1 MRVIKYAVLF
11 LILTFCISCQKEIDV
26 DLPVHESKISLNCH
40 LISGKVPEA
49 IVSASIHSLAPAD
62 NLKAIPDAEVLL
74 VEDGIIVDT
83 LLHYNDTLEDYWSVY
98 QVGVFRGTHI
108 IQPNK
113 TYKIQVSHDD
123 YETAFGEA
131 LCPDN
136 FIEISE
142 IDISGLKIDSVE
154 SYLEFVTFEYF
165 RTGQI
170 SFKIDGVFK
179 KELHYFLSVG
189 DKGGEIEAF
198 EIISDNA
205 IFAVEESNLSDG
217 EIYPVQNLYVS
228 GSGVNLSTTITLN
241 VNPNMSWN
249 YEKDISDGIEVR
261 IDVQDD
267 DYFQFNRKLIEYEES
282 SFSLFAEMVFIPSNI
297 EGGYGF
303 VSAGLQTKK
312 TSN

>member
-1 MRVIKYAVLF
+1 M
-11 LILTFCISCQKEIDV
+11 
-26 DLPVHESKISLNCH
+26 
-40 LISGKVPEA
+40 
-49 IVSASIHSLAPAD
+49 
-62 NLKAIPDAEVLL
+62 
-74 VEDGIIVDT
+74 
-83 LLHYNDTLEDYWSVY
+83 
-98 QVGVFRGTHI
+98 
-108 IQPNK
+108 
-113 TYKIQVSHDD
+113 
-123 YETAFGEA
+123 
-131 LCPDN
+131 
-136 FIEISE
+136 
-142 IDISGLKIDSVE
+142 
-154 SYLEFVTFEYF
+154 
-165 RTGQI
+165 
-170 SFKIDGVFK
+170 
-179 KELHYFLSVG
+179 
-189 DKGGEIEAF
+189 
-198 EIISDNA
+198 
-205 IFAVEESNLSDG
+205 SDG